1 MTRFGKHPDRTLR
14 DLVAEAT
21 DSALAD
27 AGARASEVE
36 AVYFGNAAAGLLS
49 GQEMIRG
56 QVLLRGTAL
65 EGVPLVN
72 VENACASSSTA
83 ARLAWQAVV
92 SGEVEVALAIGSE
105 KMRSSSDRER
115 PFR

>member
-21 DSALAD
+21 TFALAD
-27 AGARASEVE
+27 AGARPSEIE

-56 QVLLRGTAL
+56 QVLLQGTGL
-65 EGVPLVN
+65 EGTPLVN

-83 ARLAWQAVV
+83 ARLAWRAVA
-92 SGEVEVALAIGSE
+92 SGDVEIAVAIGSE